1 MNLYFRLMRLIIT
14 CFFLRRQK
22 IKITDKLMLTS
33 RVWLNDIDFN
43 GHMNNGRYLTI
54 MDLGRVQ
61 LVARLGLVR
70 CILKQHI
77 HPVAAGASIVYF
89 KSLKPF
95 ERFTLTTQV
104 IYWDADWF
112 YVKQDFYSSQNAL
125 SASALVR
132 VAFVKASKRIDSF
145 AFLAAQSNQRLNM
158 PQPDMPAYLH
168 AFLAGE
174 KVWLGH
180 LKNQTP

>member
-1 MNLYFRLMRLIIT
+1 MNLYFRLIRLLIAYV
-14 CFFLRRQK
+14 FSGKQNSQ
-22 IKITDKLMLTS
+22 ITDKLTLTS

-54 MDLGRVQ
+54 MDLGRLQ
-61 LVARLGLVR
+61 LVTQLGLVKR
-70 CILKQHI
+70 IFKQHL
-77 HPVAAGASIVYF
+77 HPVAAGVSIVYL

-112 YVKQDFYSSQNAL
+112 YVKQDFYTSQNAL
-125 SASALVR
+125 SSSALVR
-132 VAFVKASKRIDSF
+132 VAFVQASKRIDPFSF
-145 AFLAAQSNQRLNM
+145 LKSGSGQLLNT
-158 PQPDMPAYLH
+158 PQPKLPDYLH

-174 KVWLGH
+174 KIWIDYI
-180 LKNQTP
+180 KRQS